1 MVFVPVAEWFTDGST
16 ANAAQPPA
24 SGGILPSSSGSP
36 VTRINFQPLISPVP
50 AGFFPDKG
58 RLLGVRTNGLT
69 YGWSTSTSFAD
80 AVRRSAAAFEEW
92 DTFIRLQRP
101 SSAAKTWNI
110 ARPNGTYPVMVV
122 SGDAS
127 SRNHTATCAGTVENT
142 ASPMSAK
149 SSNEST

>member
-1 MVFVPVAEWFTDGST
+1 M
-16 ANAAQPPA
+16 AARKTERSDTGGIA

-110 ARPNGTYPVMVV
+110 ARPDFETVLRGGSTL
-122 SGDAS
+122 DAFRDDTS
-127 SRNHTATCAGTVENT
+127 SRTTPRPDLVREMFE
-142 ASPMSAK
+142 SPVRPPSGR
-149 SSNEST
+149 